1 MNDAT
6 DSRKPENKG
15 ESLESRGGPMPDD
28 PRLFQAV
35 QEYLQQLEQ
44 GKRPDR
50 REWLARYP
58 DLADALNECLDG
70 LDFVHH
76 AAASVGSGSSPR
88 PVVEPGP
95 ALESSTPVG
104 DFQIVR
110 EIGRGGMGI
119 VYEAIQLSLGRRVAL
134 KVLPLAASFDA
145 KYLQR
150 FRQEAQAAA
159 QLHHSSIVPVYAV
172 GCERGIHYYA
182 MQLIDG
188 QSLDRIVRQLRSE
201 AGMNPVDAASSA
213 AIASRRGS
221 GARHGDSAAPPAADA
236 PPTPLEPEPLPAA
249 SGQDA
254 LDDLSA
260 DLSTHRSRAKE
271 EVYRTAA
278 RLMAQAAEALEYA
291 HQEGIVH
298 RDIKPA
304 NLLIDT
310 RRNLWITD
318 FGLAQFHADQGLT
331 RTGDLLGTVR
341 YASPEQVSGQ
351 RTVLDHRTDVYSLAA
366 TFYELL
372 TLQPVF
378 AGPTRHALLHQVLN
392 QDPVAPRSLQ
402 PSIPPELETILLKS
416 LSKIPAERY
425 NSARELADDL
435 QRFLHNEPIRARRPT
450 PLERLRKWG
459 RRHPSFVVAAVA
471 VMFVTLVVSGVSNW
485 LVTQANIRT
494 QAALDA
500 ERLRAI
506 EAEQRFSQARK
517 AVDLLIEVCEN
528 DLADRPHLEQVRKR
542 LLETALVYYQEFV
555 AQHRGSSASQAEL
568 VSVEQRLKR
577 VLDDLSV
584 MEGAGQIILLA
595 NELVQADLAL
605 TEAQLHRVQVI
616 AREFS
621 EKRRELLHDFLRLPL
636 DQRRSR
642 FLELART
649 NEQAMRSTLTEQ
661 QLKRLGQIT
670 LQLHGFLAFTQP
682 DIAEILK
689 LTDAQ
694 RQAIRLIEMETF
706 TAAWEEENRTQEQP
720 RREFREALFRTAM
733 EKTWALLT
741 AEQQASWKQ
750 LTGEPFQGRWSLR
763 PPGPFLVPEAGD
775 AGPKRRD

>member
-1 MNDAT
+1 MSDAHQ
-6 DSRKPENKG
+6 RKPEDG
-15 ESLESRGGPMPDD
+15 SESPRRPAGPIPDD

-58 DLADALNECLDG
+58 DLTDALNECLDG
-70 LDFVHH
+70 LDFMHH
-76 AAASVGSGSSPR
+76 AAASVGSSPR
-88 PVVEPGP
+88 PTAEPGP
-95 ALESSTPVG
+95 ALESSTPIG

-119 VYEAIQLSLGRRVAL
+119 VYEATQLSLGRRVAL

-188 QSLDRIVRQLRSE
+188 QSLDRVLQQLRRE
-201 AGMNPVDAASSA
+201 AGMNAGDAASSVA
-213 AIASRRGS
+213 GASS
-221 GARHGDSAAPPAADA
+221 TSAS
-236 PPTPLEPEPLPAA
+236 PLHPCEP
-249 SGQDA
+249 GQDA
-254 LDDLSA
+254 LDSLSA
-260 DLSTHRSRAKE
+260 DLSTHRSRGKE

-278 RLMAQAAEALEYA
+278 RLMAQAADALEYA

-304 NLLIDT
+304 NLLVDT

-318 FGLAQFHADQGLT
+318 FGLAQFHAEQGLT

-341 YASPEQVSGQ
+341 YASPEQLSGQ
-351 RTVLDHRTDVYSLAA
+351 RTVLDHRTDIYSLAA
-366 TFYELL
+366 TFYEVL
-372 TLQPVF
+372 TLRPVF

-425 NSARELADDL
+425 NSARELSDDL

-450 PLERLRKWG
+450 LLERVRKWG

-471 VMFVTLVVSGVSNW
+471 VMFVTLVVSGFSNW

-528 DLADRPHLEQVRKR
+528 DLADKPHFEQIRKR

-568 VSVEQRLKR
+568 LSVEQHLKR
-577 VLDDLSV
+577 ILDELSV
-584 MEGAGQIILLA
+584 IEGAGQMILLA
-595 NELVQADLAL
+595 NERVQADLAL
-605 TEAQLHRVQVI
+605 TESQQQRVQTLS
-616 AREFS
+616 RQFTE
-621 EKRRELLHDFLRLPL
+621 RQRELLHNFQRMPL
-636 DQRRSR
+636 DQRRSG

-649 NEQAMRSTLTEQ
+649 NEQAMRSTLSEQ
-661 QLKRLGQIT
+661 QVKRLGQIA
-670 LQLHGFLAFTQP
+670 LQLQGFLAFSQP
-682 DIAEILK
+682 NVAEMLK

-694 RQAIRLIEMETF
+694 RQSIRRIVMEAIATF
-706 TAAWEEENRTQEQP
+706 WEEENRSQEPP
-720 RREFREALFRTAM
+720 RPEFRQTLFRATTERAV
-733 EKTWALLT
+733 ALLT
-741 AEQQASWKQ
+741 AEQQVKWQ
-750 LTGEPFQGRWSLR
+750 ELTGGPFEGRWSMR
-763 PPGPFLVPEAGD
+763 PPGPFLLPDLGEGS
-775 AGPKRRD
+775 PKRRD